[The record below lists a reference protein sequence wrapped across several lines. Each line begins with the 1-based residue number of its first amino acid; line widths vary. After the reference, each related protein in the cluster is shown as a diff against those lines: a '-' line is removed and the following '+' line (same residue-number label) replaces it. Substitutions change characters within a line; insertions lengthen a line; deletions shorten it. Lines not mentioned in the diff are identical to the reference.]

1 MSATPKRLRAHPAM
15 RPEPF
20 FFITDRLRKA
30 ASVGK
35 FGWTAIGVL
44 VAAFVADQYW
54 NYGYYTDSALAMLR
68 QIRQSFGW

>member
-1 MSATPKRLRAHPAM
+1 M
-15 RPEPF
+15 
-20 FFITDRLRKA
+20 
-30 ASVGK
+30 GK
-35 FGWTAIGVL
+35 FGWTAIGIL